1 MVWLCASPNPS
12 QDTLSTSGPTHK
24 RTTSGDSNLG
34 GRCLWSPEYKEG
46 SEAHSLLFRPSS
58 RCFPLLQGD
67 SAFSVKS
74 SNKEFKC
81 PLQHK
86 QCSARHPLLDTCK
99 ARRGKMREDE
109 GRSGHSGCSHFSVT
123 TSKPDSALQVK
134 PSRRKNW
141 HTGSPR
147 GQPQPLGYVK
157 GSTGTENSCL
167 DNTL

>member
-12 QDTLSTSGPTHK
+12 QDMLSTSGPTHK

-58 RCFPLLQGD
+58 RCFPLLRGD

-99 ARRGKMREDE
+99 ARRGEDE
-109 GRSGHSGCSHFSVT
+109 GGRGALWAFGLQSFQCHHFKTWQRSASQAVPEEELAHRFAQR
-123 TSKPDSALQVK
+123 PASA
-134 PSRRKNW
+134 S
-141 HTGSPR
+141 
-147 GQPQPLGYVK
+147 GYVK
-157 GSTGTENSCL
+157 GSIGTENSCL